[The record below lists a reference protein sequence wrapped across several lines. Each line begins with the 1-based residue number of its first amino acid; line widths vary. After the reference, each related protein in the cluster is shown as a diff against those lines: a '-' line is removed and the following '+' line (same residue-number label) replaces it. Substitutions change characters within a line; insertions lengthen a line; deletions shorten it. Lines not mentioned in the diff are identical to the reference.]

1 MNFVLPGANV
11 KMLARAVNCF
21 SKIGNELY
29 FEATP
34 DGLDLKTINSTN
46 TAYAVV
52 QFRRDFFISF
62 QQGSSDT
69 PDENCCKISV
79 KPILKIF
86 KSLATIQTCKIWLE
100 VNQSKIIFQFRCK
113 SDVLKTHK
121 IFLLESEH
129 INSLNLSQT
138 FPSEIVGNHKVFS
151 NILVHLYHSVDEISF
166 DLNEDKT
173 IVSNYV
179 DNEQADRSTLR
190 STLSID
196 SSAFQAY
203 QLAGKANLIF
213 CYKEFKAITMFA
225 SLNKLNVR
233 MSFSAPGSPLMLEM
247 SKGEVVHAKFIMG
260 TMKPSAQLTSRRAHR
275 QKGIDRNASNR
286 SVAMDSE
293 AINTYLT
300 EDITSD
306 GNDGNT
312 AASEP
317 HAQLDRSSQ
326 NVVSQPNPTPHRDSS
341 VLRNETNGNA
351 VIRSERTHRP
361 AEESSV
367 HLLRPSRLSAVAP
380 SASPAGAPSSEALFG
395 LEKNTENL
403 PFLEG
408 LNFPQQT
415 TNAQPLDRL
424 HSIPTLTDDSFSIPA
439 NNRPASQPRIEQA
452 TSNLSAVRSTD
463 SMFSRKRPQAESP
476 PPRHEPATTPGDG
489 RKQAKPADD
498 SVPESPD
505 VIEERKRKQAKL
517 RHIFRRCFEPTFNP
531 AFQPGCS
538 QLFAPNSDSEEEE
551 QDNTST

>member
-1 MNFVLPGANV
+1 MNFVLPGGNV
-11 KMLARAVNCF
+11 KTLARAVNCF
-21 SKIGNELY
+21 SKIGNEIY

-100 VNQSKIIFQFRCK
+100 MNQSKIIFQFRCK

-121 IFLLESEH
+121 IYLLESEH
-129 INSLNLSQT
+129 INSLNLSQS
-138 FPSEIVGNHKVFS
+138 FPSEIVGNHKVFT

-173 IVSNYV
+173 VVSNYV
-179 DNEQADRSTLR
+179 DNSQSDRSTLR

-203 QLAGKANLIF
+203 KLSDKVNLIF

-225 SLNKLNVR
+225 ALNKLNVR

-247 SKGEVVHAKFIMG
+247 SKDEVMHAKFIMG
-260 TMKPSAQLTSRRAHR
+260 TMKPSAQLNSRRAHR
-275 QKGIDRNASNR
+275 RKAIDRNVSNNR
-286 SVAMDSE
+286 SVTMDSE
-293 AINTYLT
+293 GINTYLT
-300 EDITSD
+300 EDITNQ
-306 GNDGNT
+306 G
-312 AASEP
+312 SEN
-317 HAQLDRSSQ
+317 QSQRDRSSQ
-326 NVVSQPNPTPHRDSS
+326 NPPPRPTVRDAS
-341 VLRNETNGNA
+341 VNETNANA
-351 VIRSERTHRP
+351 PRSDRINRP
-361 AEESSV
+361 AEANSV
-367 HLLRPSRLSAVAP
+367 HLRQTRFSTVAP
-380 SASPAGAPSSEALFG
+380 SADAPEATSSDAMFG
-395 LEKNTENL
+395 QVEKQTENL

-408 LNFPQQT
+408 FNIPQT
-415 TNAQPLDRL
+415 EDAQRLDRL
-424 HSIPTLTDDSFSIPA
+424 DSIPTLTDTDSFAMRADNHRQQS
-439 NNRPASQPRIEQA
+439 SQRRVEQQA
-452 TSNLSAVRSTD
+452 SNLTAVHSTD
-463 SMFSRKRPQAESP
+463 SMFSRKRPQTESP
-476 PPRHEPATTPGDG
+476 PRNVTPTSERRQPA
-489 RKQAKPADD
+489 AVD

-531 AFQPGCS
+531 AFQLGCS
-538 QLFAPNSDSEEEE
+538 QIFAPNSDSEEDDE
-551 QDNTST
+551 DDSNT

>member
-1 MNFVLPGANV
+1 MNFILPGANV

-21 SKIGNELY
+21 SKIGNELF

-34 DGLDLKTINSTN
+34 HGLDLKTINSTN
-46 TAYAVV
+46 TAYAVI

-62 QQGSSDT
+62 QQGNSDT
-69 PDENCCKISV
+69 PEENCCKISV

-100 VNQSKIIFQFRCK
+100 ANQSKIIFQFRCK

-138 FPSEIVGNHKVFS
+138 FPSAILGNHKVFT

-173 IVSNYV
+173 IISNYV
-179 DNEQADRSTLR
+179 DNDQSDRSTLR

-203 QLAGKANLIF
+203 QLSSKANLIF

-233 MSFSAPGSPLMLEM
+233 MSFSTPGSPLMLEM

-260 TMKPSAQLTSRRAHR
+260 TMKPSAQLNSRRAHR
-275 QKGIDRNASNR
+275 RKAIDRNMSNR

-293 AINTYLT
+293 GINTYLT
-300 EDITSD
+300 EDITNN

-312 AASEP
+312 EASETND
-317 HAQLDRSSQ
+317 QRDRSSQ
-326 NVVSQPNPTPHRDSS
+326 NASRHNPAPVKPTRDSMERDETDS
-341 VLRNETNGNA
+341 NAARNE
-351 VIRSERTHRP
+351 RRHRP
-361 AEESSV
+361 EEANSV
-367 HLLRPSRLSAVAP
+367 HLRPSRLSAIAP
-380 SASPAGAPSSEALFG
+380 SAPTEAPSSEAMFG
-395 LEKNTENL
+395 MEKHTENL

-408 LNFPQQT
+408 LNFPQT
-415 TNAQPLDRL
+415 TDAQPLNQLD
-424 HSIPTLTDDSFSIPA
+424 SIPTMTEDSFTVPG
-439 NNRPASQPRIEQA
+439 NNRQSQPTINHP
-452 TSNLSAVRSTD
+452 TSNLSAVRNTD
-463 SMFSRKRPQAESP
+463 SILSRKRPPQTESP
-476 PPRHEPATTPGDG
+476 PRFETTKGKG
-489 RKQAKPADD
+489 ERKQAKPADD

-538 QLFAPNSDSEEEE
+538 QIFAPNSDSEEE
-551 QDNTST
+551 QDDSST

>member
-1 MNFVLPGANV
+1 M
-11 KMLARAVNCF
+11 
-21 SKIGNELY
+21 
-29 FEATP
+29 
-34 DGLDLKTINSTN
+34 
-46 TAYAVV
+46 
-52 QFRRDFFISF
+52 
-62 QQGSSDT
+62 
-69 PDENCCKISV
+69 
-79 KPILKIF
+79 
-86 KSLATIQTCKIWLE
+86 
-100 VNQSKIIFQFRCK
+100 NQSKIIFQFRCK

-166 DLNEDKT
+166 DLNEEKT

-203 QLAGKANLIF
+203 QLTGKANLIF

-275 QKGIDRNASNR
+275 RKGIDRNASNR

-312 AASEP
+312 AASQA
-317 HAQLDRSSQ
+317 HAQRDRSSQ
-326 NVVSQPNPTPHRDSS
+326 NVVSQPNPTPHRDNS
-341 VLRNETNGNA
+341 VLRNETDGNA

-367 HLLRPSRLSAVAP
+367 RLLRPSRLSAVAP
-380 SASPAGAPSSEALFG
+380 SASSAGAPSSEALFG

-424 HSIPTLTDDSFSIPA
+424 ESIPTLTDDSFSIPG

-463 SMFSRKRPQAESP
+463 SMFSRKRSQAESSP
-476 PPRHEPATTPGDG
+476 PQHEPATTPGDG
-489 RKQAKPADD
+489 RRQAKPADD

-551 QDNTST
+551 QDNTSS

>member
-21 SKIGNELY
+21 SKIGNELF

-62 QQGSSDT
+62 QQGKADT

-121 IFLLESEH
+121 IYLLESEH

-138 FPSEIVGNHKVFS
+138 FPSEIVGNHKVFT

-173 IVSNYV
+173 VVSNYV
-179 DNEQADRSTLR
+179 DNDQLDRSTLR
-190 STLSID
+190 STLAID
-196 SSAFQAY
+196 SSAFQTYRLSA
-203 QLAGKANLIF
+203 KAKLIF

-225 SLNKLNVR
+225 ALNKLNVR

-247 SKGEVVHAKFIMG
+247 SKGDVVQGKFIMG
-260 TMKPSAQLTSRRAHR
+260 TMKPSAQLNSRRAHR
-275 QKGIDRNASNR
+275 RKPVDRNVSNR
-286 SVAMDSE
+286 SVGMDSE

-300 EDITSD
+300 EDITS
-306 GNDGNT
+306 NGNT
-312 AASEP
+312 EE
-317 HAQLDRSSQ
+317 SQ
-326 NVVSQPNPTPHRDSS
+326 NTPSNSAAAAPRKTVRDVMNASLHA
-341 VLRNETNGNA
+341 LRNETDCNA
-351 VIRSERTHRP
+351 PRNERTHRP
-361 AEESSV
+361 GETNSV
-367 HLLRPSRLSAVAP
+367 RQLLGTPAP
-380 SASPAGAPSSEALFG
+380 GTRGTHASETMFD
-395 LEKNTENL
+395 ERNTENL

-408 LNFPQQT
+408 LNFRAS
-415 TNAQPLDRL
+415 NVNRVE
-424 HSIPTLTDDSFSIPA
+424 SIPTMTDDSFGI
-439 NNRPASQPRIEQA
+439 NELQPVHPERL
-452 TSNLSAVRSTD
+452 SSDNNLSALRSSD
-463 SMFSRKRPQAESP
+463 SMFSRKRPQKETSP
-476 PPRHEPATTPGDG
+476 NERGSDRREHE
-489 RKQAKPADD
+489 KPTED
-498 SVPESPD
+498 SVPESPN

-538 QLFAPNSDSEEEE
+538 QIYAPNSDSDEEM
-551 QDNTST
+551 DT